1 MSCCKCPSLR
11 FLLRDRYGRSDSGI
25 GLLIPCHHHSSILSI
40 ARPIPPSCS
49 SLLLHE
55 PTDMVGI
62 RSAFTE
68 LASRCHASRSS
79 SLLEQLPR
87 ASPSSHGGSP
97 SSSNERKDDLRRA
110 LDTAIGSLHV
120 LVSLYGR
127 REMRWIKE
135 KFRLGEDEKVQLLLN
150 RCSASASLV
159 IGRHD
164 AYILLTLT
172 FCVSFSLF
180 DF

>member
-1 MSCCKCPSLR
+1 MFLAAPSR
-11 FLLRDRYGRSDSGI
+11 VDRYGGHPLR
-25 GLLIPCHHHSSILSI
+25 LYRTCRAPPRLALVI
-40 ARPIPPSCS
+40 A
-49 SLLLHE
+49 
-55 PTDMVGI
+55 
-62 RSAFTE
+62 
-68 LASRCHASRSS
+68 
-79 SLLEQLPR
+79 R
-87 ASPSSHGGSP
+87 ASPSSHDGSP
-97 SSSNERKDDLRRA
+97 SSCNERKDDLRRA

-135 KFRLGEDEKVQLLLN
+135 KFRLGEDKEKVQLLLN
-150 RCSASASLV
+150 RCSASASLA

-172 FCVSFSLF
+172 FCVSLF

>member
-1 MSCCKCPSLR
+1 
-11 FLLRDRYGRSDSGI
+11 
-25 GLLIPCHHHSSILSI
+25 
-40 ARPIPPSCS
+40 
-49 SLLLHE
+49 
-55 PTDMVGI
+55 MVGI

-120 LVSLYGR
+120 LVSLYRR

-135 KFRLGEDEKVQLLLN
+135 KFRLGEDKERVQLLLKTGA
-150 RCSASASLV
+150 RRQRRWQLV
-159 IGRHD
+159 DTTRT
-164 AYILLTLT
+164 YY
-172 FCVSFSLF
+172 
-180 DF
+180 